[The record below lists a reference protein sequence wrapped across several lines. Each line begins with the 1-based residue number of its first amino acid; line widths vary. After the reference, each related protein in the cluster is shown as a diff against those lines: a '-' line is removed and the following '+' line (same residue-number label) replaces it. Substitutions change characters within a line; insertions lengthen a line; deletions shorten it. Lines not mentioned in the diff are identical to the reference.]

1 MREDK
6 EQLEQK
12 ADALSKQLAAVMQ
25 AKYQTRGT
33 EFDAETPI
41 DKVLN
46 IMHTFIDKVGV
57 WKTLLVL
64 PFGLVGRSQKE
75 GVVMHSRSGCKGLS
89 AGASIVCYMV

>member
-6 EQLEQK
+6 EQLEHK
-12 ADALSKQLAAVMQ
+12 ADALSKRLAAVMQ

-46 IMHTFIDKVGV
+46 LMHRHIDKVGV
-57 WKTLLVL
+57 RRNT
-64 PFGLVGRSQKE
+64 S
-75 GVVMHSRSGCKGLS
+75 
-89 AGASIVCYMV
+89 